1 MIEIPR
7 LIAALREKVCG
18 GEGIAYGELTDGE
31 LKALYSLAKSQDLAH
46 IAAAALKDVLAE
58 RDPQIKKAFEQAR
71 LLASYRYVNINS
83 ELRQICTALE
93 EKGIRY
99 MPLKGSIIRSYYPSP
114 EMRTSCDID
123 ILVPVEDVDAAAD
136 YLVSELDYTF
146 ERRCSHDVSLYSPSK
161 VHLELHF
168 DLIEDNERVAAVLAD
183 IWDRASV
190 DGCRYNMTNE
200 HFTVYHIAHMA
211 EHYVHGGCGVR
222 NFLDLYIAK
231 HKMGYD
237 EAAVEKMLADCGLD
251 KFAAA
256 AFKLADIWFSQ
267 GEHDELTLEMQD
279 YVMQAGVYGNLENN
293 IAVAQGNKSG
303 IGYALSRIF
312 MPYAKLKRYYP
323 VLDKYPILFPFYQV
337 VRWVE
342 FIFRKDK
349 SRAFA
354 ELKHSGNVDRE
365 KQMRLKSMMDEL
377 KLI

>member
-1 MIEIPR
+1 MSIR
-7 LIAALREKVCG
+7 NLFIAIMREKVCG
-18 GEGIAYGELTDGE
+18 GEGIAYGELTDDE

-46 IAAAALKDVLAE
+46 IAAVALKDVLE
-58 RDPQIKKAFEQAR
+58 QRDSQIKKAFEQAR

-83 ELRQICTALE
+83 ELRQICAALE

>member
-1 MIEIPR
+1 MIESTR

-83 ELRQICTALE
+83 ELRQICAALE

-123 ILVPVEDVDAAAD
+123 ILVPVEDVDAASD

-303 IGYALSRIF
+303 MGYALSRIF

-323 VLDKYPILFPFYQV
+323 VLDKYPILFPLYQV